1 MAEAPKAIYA
11 KRLAAR
17 QAEAEAADRRDER
30 LGWARFACL
39 VAAAIVA
46 WMAFARHT
54 LPPWTVAVPLVLF
67 VALVLRQWGAT
78 AAREH
83 ARRAAAHWTRGLA
96 CLDGSWPGGG
106 ASGERFRDA
115 EHPYADD
122 LDVFGTGSLFERLC
136 TARTPAGEAT
146 LAGWLTAPSSPDAV
160 RLRHAAVS
168 ELRDRLDLRE
178 DLAVLGGDLRRGV
191 DPTALRTWAAAP
203 HIPFPPLVR
212 WIGAGLALLGV
223 AAVVVWILGDA
234 RPLIAVL
241 VAEGVLVAVMRQRVG
256 AVVHAV
262 DRPGRE
268 LPLVAALLARLE
280 TETFTAPRLVALRDA
295 LATAGHPPAAEIVRL
310 RRLVDLLDARRNQFF
325 APIAFLLCWSLQCAA
340 AIEAW
345 RQRCGPALA
354 IWLDAVGEIE
364 ALMSLAAFAFEHPEL
379 PFPILLDDGRA
390 LEGDGLVHPLLVRD
404 AVPNDVLLGD
414 APRVLVVSGSNMSGK
429 STLLRT
435 VGMAVVLAQA
445 GAPVPARR
453 LRVSPL
459 ALGASIRVHDSLR
472 DGRSRFYAEIM
483 RLKQLVDLAAGPR
496 PLCFLLDEVLHGTNS
511 HDRAIGAEAVVRTF
525 VTRGAIGLVTTHD
538 LTLARVADALAPLAR
553 NVHFVDD
560 LAGDRLHFDY
570 TLREGVVTKSNALAL
585 MRAVGL
591 DV

>member
-1 MAEAPKAIYA
+1 
-11 KRLAAR
+11 
-17 QAEAEAADRRDER
+17 
-30 LGWARFACL
+30 
-39 VAAAIVA
+39 V
-46 WMAFARHT
+46 
-54 LPPWTVAVPLVLF
+54 F
-67 VALVLRQWGAT
+67 VVLVLRQWGAT
-78 AAREH
+78 AARER

-96 CLDGSWPGGG
+96 CLDGTWPGGG
-106 ASGERFRDA
+106 ATGERFRDP

-146 LAGWLTAPSSPDAV
+146 LARWLAEPSEPAAV
-160 RLRHAAVS
+160 RLRHAAIA

-178 DLAVLGGDLRRGV
+178 DLAVLGGDVRRGV

-212 WIGAGLALLGV
+212 WIGAALALLGV
-223 AAVVVWILGDA
+223 AAVAVWVLGDA

-241 VAEGVLVAVMRQRVG
+241 VAEGVLAAAMRSRVA

-268 LPLVAALLARLE
+268 LPLVAALLGRLE
-280 TETFTAPRLVALRDA
+280 SETFGSPRLVALRAA
-295 LATAGHPPAAEIVRL
+295 LAAAGRPPAVEIVRL
-310 RRLVDLLDARRNQFF
+310 RRLVDLLEARRNQFF
-325 APIAFLLCWSLQCAA
+325 APIAFVLCWSLQCAA

-354 IWLDAVGEIE
+354 TWLDAVGEIE

-379 PFPILLDDGRA
+379 PFPLLLDDGRV
-390 LEGDGLVHPLLVRD
+390 LEGDDLVHPLLLRE
-404 AVPNDVLLGD
+404 AVANDVHLGE

-453 LRVSPL
+453 LRLSPL
-459 ALGASIRVHDSLR
+459 ALGASIRVQDSLR

-483 RLKQLVDLAAGPR
+483 RLKQLVDLAAGSR